1 VDHPGLHFKSAE
13 NLAFGVTSAAR
24 IMMNPICKRW
34 GVALVLAVAPALSQ
48 ALVFAVNEGV
58 TYRVPNEEI
67 RAKYAAIAADLSK
80 ILRQPVTIE
89 PVAAYPV
96 LRQGLA
102 DKAYDLA
109 MVHPAHLSIVAMK
122 NSGYRLVAVTKG
134 FQEYRAN
141 FLVKADSPL
150 KTLADLSGSRLG
162 VPDEDSITAWLVR
175 ASIRDALGDTKRVN
189 YVYTRYQDAVPFFVD
204 NNLTPCGATAA
215 GAVIK
220 DWKAKGGKVLAQS
233 KPVPIKHIIA
243 SPLMS
248 NADVDTTEE
257 GKKKLAPTKW
267 QGFAAYDQAALMAMG
282 VWLGL

>member
-1 VDHPGLHFKSAE
+1 MK
-13 NLAFGVTSAAR
+13 
-24 IMMNPICKRW
+24 PIFKRW
-34 GVALVLAVAPALSQ
+34 GVALLLAASPPLSH

-58 TYRVPNEEI
+58 TYRVPSEEI

-80 ILRQPVTIE
+80 ILRQPVNIE
-89 PVAAYPV
+89 PVGSYPV

-102 DKAYDLA
+102 EKAYDLA

-122 NSGYRLVAVTKG
+122 SSGYKLVAVTKG

-141 FLVKADSPL
+141 FLVKADSKLTSLAEL
-150 KTLADLSGSRLG
+150 KGSKLG
-162 VPDEDSITAWLVR
+162 APDEDSITSWMVR
-175 ASIRDALGDTKRVN
+175 ATIRDAMGDAKQVN
-189 YVYTRYQDAVPFFVD
+189 YVYTRYQDAVPFFVE
-204 NNLTPCGATAA
+204 NNLTLSGATAA

-243 SPLMS
+243 SPNMS
-248 NADVDTTEE
+248 AADVDAVRDYLLSLDATDE
-257 GKKKLAPTKW
+257 GKKKLVPTKW
-267 QGFAAYDQAALMAMG
+267 QGFAAYDQAALMALG

>member
-1 VDHPGLHFKSAE
+1 
-13 NLAFGVTSAAR
+13 
-24 IMMNPICKRW
+24 MNPIFKRW
-34 GVALVLAVAPALSQ
+34 GVAVLLAASSTLSH

-67 RAKYAAIAADLSK
+67 RAKYAVIAADLSK

-89 PVAAYPV
+89 PIAAYPS
-96 LRQGLA
+96 LRAGLA
-102 DKAYDLA
+102 EKAYDLA

-122 NSGYRLVAVTKG
+122 NSGYKLVAVTKG

-141 FLVKADSPL
+141 FLVKADSKLTSLAEL
-150 KTLADLSGSRLG
+150 KGSRLG
-162 VPDEDSITAWLVR
+162 APDEDSITAWMIR
-175 ASIRDALGDTKRVN
+175 ATIRDALGDAKQVN
-189 YVYTRYQDAVPFFVD
+189 YVYTRYQDAVPFFVE
-204 NNLTPCGATAA
+204 NNLTLSGATAA

-243 SPLMS
+243 SPNMS
-248 NADVDTTEE
+248 AADIDAVRDYLLSLDATEE
-257 GKKKLAPTKW
+257 GRKKLAPTKW
-267 QGFAAYDQAALMAMG
+267 QGFAAGDQAALMALG

>member
-1 VDHPGLHFKSAE
+1 MNKLLTRWVAALLLAAAPG
-13 NLAFGVTSAAR
+13 
-24 IMMNPICKRW
+24 
-34 GVALVLAVAPALSQ
+34 LSQ

-67 RAKYAAIAADLSK
+67 RAKYALIAADLSK

-89 PVAAYPV
+89 PISGYPV

-122 NSGYRLVAVTKG
+122 YSGYKLVAVTKG

-150 KTLADLSGSRLG
+150 KTLADLKGSKLG
-162 VPDEDSITAWLVR
+162 APDEDSITAWMIR
-175 ASIRDALGDTKRVN
+175 ASIRDALGDAKQVT
-189 YVYTRYQDAVPFFVD
+189 YVYTRYQDAVPFFVE
-204 NNLTPCGATAA
+204 NNLTLSGATAA
-215 GAVIK
+215 GGVIK
-220 DWKAKGGKVLAQS
+220 DWKAKGGRVLAQS

-243 SPLMS
+243 SPSMNS
-248 NADVDTTEE
+248 GDVDLVRDYLLALDTTDE

-267 QGFAAYDQAALMAMG
+267 QGFAAYDQAALIAMG
-282 VWLGL
+282 TWLGLWSQP